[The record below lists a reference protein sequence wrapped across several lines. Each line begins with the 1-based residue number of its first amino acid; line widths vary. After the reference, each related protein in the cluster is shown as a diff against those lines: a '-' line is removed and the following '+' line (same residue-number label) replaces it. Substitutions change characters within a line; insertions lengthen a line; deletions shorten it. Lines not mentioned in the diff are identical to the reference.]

1 MAFSL
6 SKMTLFS
13 SDKGNAFPWKTF
25 MYTPKQN
32 SFLKSPQPIVGR
44 LISAFS
50 ICKWNTRQDAWFGTW
65 YRNG

>member
-13 SDKGNAFPWKTF
+13 SDEGNAFPWKTF

-44 LISAFS
+44 LVFANETHARMHGLVLGIGMV
-50 ICKWNTRQDAWFGTW
+50 NT
-65 YRNG
+65 